1 MLYRI
6 KQFIKGMTAK
16 ITEED
21 KAFYKKYLTLKETV
35 LFERLKRYDQ
45 KHSLAVAYI
54 LKEKTDI
61 NEEMIRLGLLHDI
74 GKQVYPLNLFKKG
87 SMVILDKVT
96 KGRIKRYQNIRM
108 VESYYEHPQWGYELL
123 KEEGGYEEA
132 FLQIIKSHHMKGSFN
147 INIDKRLFMLQEAD
161 DLA

>member
-6 KQFIKGMTAK
+6 KQFIKGMTAQ

-45 KHSLAVAYI
+45 RHSLDVAYI
-54 LKEKTDI
+54 LKDKTDM

-74 GKQVYPLNLFKKG
+74 GKQLYPLHPIKKG
-87 SMVILDKVT
+87 MMVLLDKMT
-96 KGRIKRYQNIRM
+96 KGNIKQYQNVNM
-108 VESYYEHPQWGYELL
+108 VKSYYEHPQWGYELL

-132 FLQIIKSHHMKGSFN
+132 FLQLIKSHHMKGSLN
-147 INIDKRLFMLQEAD
+147 INIDERLSLLQEAD
-161 DLA
+161 DMA